1 MPGYAKPP
9 TYNGDNITISPVGSI
24 SSTTLQSTISA
35 TSVQA
40 GMQEINTD
48 AAATYATIAEVAGAG
63 FSPILL
69 AGL

>member
-9 TYNGDNITISPVGSI
+9 TYNGDNIIISPVGSI
-24 SSTTLQSTISA
+24 SSTTLQSTISEL
-35 TSVQA
+35 Q
-40 GMQEINTD
+40 TD
-48 AAATYATIAEVAGAG
+48 MAATYATIAEVAGAG

>member
-1 MPGYAKPP
+1 MPGMLIP
-9 TYNGDNITISPVGSI
+9 
-24 SSTTLQSTISA
+24 SSTSADLVTFSPSETISA

>member
-1 MPGYAKPP
+1 MPGYSRPP
-9 TYNGDNITISPVGSI
+9 SYIATNITLTPFG
-24 SSTTLQSTISA
+24 TIEA
-35 TSVQA
+35 TNLQA